1 MIINYNE
8 AITEGVPFEVV
19 GGRKFLESWK
29 KMWNDMKD
37 EHVRTLGITFEDHSD
52 FPTPVKRN
60 AQGYPLLEDG
70 TIDWERTSEEKETMR
85 LNWEVKEH
93 AKHGKQRSQNT
104 HLTPP
109 KKKRKR

>member
-1 MIINYNE
+1 MTGEEYYKE
-8 AITEGVPFEVV
+8 RMEGTKVRSV
-19 GGRKFLESWK
+19 G
-29 KMWNDMKD
+29 KD
-37 EHVRTLGITFEDHSD
+37 LITFEDGGD

-70 TIDWERTSEEKETMR
+70 TIDWERTSKEKE
-85 LNWEVKEH
+85 EVRAQTERKLF
-93 AKHGKQRSQNT
+93 GKQRKQNT